1 MSNLKDTL
9 AAIGESDQEAEI
21 DFDLQFAA
29 IRKNRGDTAST
40 QPRVELVLVEL
51 DLKIRVPP
59 EQVNFSTVGET
70 ES

>member
-29 IRKNRGDTAST
+29 IRINRGDTASL